1 MGYIYENSNPE
12 RFQQLC
18 QSLFSSEFPL
28 LQCYPV
34 GQPDGG
40 RDGWD
45 PESRTVL
52 QVKYHRLDEEE
63 NADWMI
69 RTLEKEKEKILRLV
83 ERGATSYVMA
93 TNARGTAH
101 LDAGRIDLVQ
111 KWLDTNLPIQATCLW
126 RDDIDR
132 RVDKASP
139 ALKLKYSEIITLED
153 GIELVVAAV
162 LGGGN
167 ERQKD
172 ALRAFIAAQ
181 FGVDRNVKFKQISL
195 SNDLLDLFI
204 DVPVGLPSKLLYP
217 EKRPSSATT
226 TMRDSLMNALG
237 KNNGVH
243 FEHSIAE
250 GNETLFPS
258 SRDRRGVGS
267 GTAEF
272 LLSSGVQEH
281 LKLIVL
287 EGAPGQGKSTLAQF
301 VCQVHRARFLQKRE
315 VLERIGDAYRST
327 EFRIPVKID
336 LRDFAAMLDGK
347 SPFAMDR
354 QSDSRT
360 LDTFIAQLISHNSGG
375 IEFNT
380 HDWLSV
386 VKHLPVL
393 LFLDGLDEVPDMAMR
408 QIIVDAIGDSLARWA
423 EFNSDVQ
430 AVVTSRPSIFGR
442 SPSFEKYGFATLKLR
457 NLDEV
462 RTSEYAQKWVRANEL
477 DDFDSHDVIKILNEK
492 LELAHIRELTRNPMQ
507 LTILLSLIHQVGHSL
522 PDQRTD
528 LYRRYLELFLTRE
541 ADKSA
546 RVREHQPILIG
557 FIQYLAWV
565 LQVAAESSKSAG
577 SISANA
583 IQDLAREY
591 LRDRGRSEALA
602 DDLFDGGLERIFV
615 LVERIEGLYEF
626 EVQPLREYFCAQH
639 LYTTAPVGTYL
650 TTELHGDRAQRFE
663 ALAANPFWLN
673 VCRFYAGSYTRAEKA
688 SLVYSLDSMIS
699 HKDPSVAIHARSVAL
714 ALLQDWVFSDNK
726 RPQEALVKAVFDD
739 VGTQL
744 LVASMGRNSEEL
756 TLHVECGQEVLR
768 TQVFDQLCR
777 CPFGPE
783 FSTLA
788 DLLRIN
794 GGENLVTEF
803 LSFVAGTSNNDRS
816 NQLTRLFRSGAAATL
831 TDQAIWELITADK
844 PDSWELQR
852 RSADYLRAEPRRFET
867 SEKFVDIFV
876 GNVLSGR
883 QNIPFIYNSPLSM
896 FAVTLL
902 QSPGSI
908 FSRAHFIGD
917 TIPTFSEWS
926 LDSKSARDVRS
937 FFALIS
943 EFEIDVQS
951 MRINFREIP
960 EVWSRVAE
968 AARCTFGEN
977 WASFSLSIRSAGIA
991 NSEKPSAE
999 SKHLFDTKIP
1009 ICARS
1014 RSARLRRGGPEWW
1027 INQLSE
1033 SKTVNDRMWWAGLV
1047 IMWTS
1052 PDNLRQLT
1060 QHINAIVD
1068 SIDIAEFEALSWTIR
1083 TARNENSERSD
1094 RKKID
1099 RVDLTNFSNRAALLV
1114 SLAFGRHTSEYIT
1127 TKELRTTDP
1136 YKSYVEKQNAL
1147 DKVADQ
1153 PSWKDPAR
1161 ALLWAQEICN
1171 LRRRD
1176 IWPGHDHS
1184 QHLGTARLNQSTAK
1198 EVVEDYGL
1206 YPDEL
1211 VGRSVAIL
1219 QRSYKAETLA
1229 AVSDAQKWE
1238 FE

>member
-45 PESRTVL
+45 PESKTVL
-52 QVKYHRLDEEE
+52 QVKYHRLDEED

-69 RTLEKEKEKILRLV
+69 RTLEKEKEKILRLA

-101 LDAGRIDLVQ
+101 LDTGRIDLVQ

-132 RVDKASP
+132 RVDKANP

-153 GIELVVAAV
+153 GIELLVSAV

-167 ERQKD
+167 DRQKD

-204 DVPVGLPSKLLYP
+204 DVPVGLPTKLFYS
-217 EKRPSSATT
+217 EKRSSSAMTS
-226 TMRDSLMNALG
+226 MRDSLMNALG
-237 KNNGVH
+237 KNHGVH
-243 FEHSIAE
+243 IDHSVVE
-250 GNETLFPS
+250 GNETLIPS
-258 SRDRRGVGS
+258 SRDGRGVGS

-272 LLSSGVQEH
+272 LLSSGVQEY
-281 LKLIVL
+281 LKLVVL

-327 EFRIPVKID
+327 EFRIPVKVD
-336 LRDFAAMLDGK
+336 LRDFSAMLDGK
-347 SPFAMDR
+347 SPFAMAQ
-354 QSDSRT
+354 QSESRT

-386 VKHLPVL
+386 VKNLPVL

-423 EFNSDVQ
+423 EFKSDVQ
-430 AVVTSRPSIFGR
+430 VVVTSRPSIFGR
-442 SPSFEKYGFATLKLR
+442 SPSFEKYGFVTLKLR

-477 DDFDSHDVIKILNEK
+477 DDFDARDVIKILNEK

-577 SISANA
+577 SISADA
-583 IQDLAREY
+583 IQDLARGY

-650 TTELHGDRAQRFE
+650 TTELRGDRAQRFE

-688 SLVYSLDSMIS
+688 SLVYSLESMIS
-699 HKDPSVAIHARSVAL
+699 HNDPSVAIHARSVAL

-726 RPQEALVKAVFDD
+726 RPQETLVKAVFDD
-739 VGTQL
+739 AGTQL

-756 TLHVECGQEVLR
+756 NLHVECGQEVLR
-768 TQVFDQLCR
+768 NQVFNQLCR
-777 CPFGPE
+777 CPVGPE
-783 FSTLA
+783 FSTLT

-803 LSFVAGTSNNDRS
+803 LSIVADTSSTDRS
-816 NQLTRLFRSGAAATL
+816 NQLTRLFRSGAATSL
-831 TDQAIWELITADK
+831 TEQAIWDLITSDK
-844 PDSWELQR
+844 PDNWELQR
-852 RSADYLRAEPRRFET
+852 RSAEYLRAEPHRFET
-867 SEKFVDIFV
+867 SEKFVDMFV
-876 GNVLSGR
+876 KNVLSGR
-883 QNIPFIYNSPLSM
+883 QDVPFIYNSPLSM
-896 FAVTLL
+896 FAFTLL
-902 QSPGSI
+902 QSPGPL
-908 FSRAHFIGD
+908 FSRAYFNGES
-917 TIPTFSEWS
+917 TPTFSDWS
-926 LDSKSARDVRS
+926 LSSKSAKDVRS

-943 EFEIDVQS
+943 EFEPDVQN

-968 AARCTFGEN
+968 AARYTFGEN

-991 NSEKPSAE
+991 SSEKPSAA

-1009 ICARS
+1009 ICARA

-1027 INQLSE
+1027 IAQLHESE
-1033 SKTVNDRMWWAGLV
+1033 TVYDRMWWAGLV
-1047 IMWTS
+1047 IMWAS
-1052 PDNLRQLT
+1052 PENLRQLT
-1060 QHINAIVD
+1060 PHLNEIVD
-1068 SIDIAEFEALSWTIR
+1068 SIDTTEFKALSQTIR
-1083 TARNENSERSD
+1083 AARNENSERSD
-1094 RKKID
+1094 RKKIS
-1099 RVDLTNFSNRAALLV
+1099 RVDLANFSNRAALLV
-1114 SLAFGRHTSEYIT
+1114 SLAFGRHSDEYIS
-1127 TKELRTTDP
+1127 TKKQRLNDP
-1136 YKSYVEKQNAL
+1136 YRSHIEKQNAL
-1147 DKVADQ
+1147 NNVANQ
-1153 PSWKDPAR
+1153 PSWKEPVR
-1161 ALLWAQEICN
+1161 ALLWAQEVCN
-1171 LRRRD
+1171 LRRRN
-1176 IWPGHDHS
+1176 IWPSHKHS
-1184 QHLGTARLNQSTAK
+1184 QHLSTARLNQSTAK
-1198 EVVEDYGL
+1198 EVVADYGL

-1211 VGRSVAIL
+1211 IGRAVAVL
-1219 QRSYKAETLA
+1219 QRNYKSETLA
-1229 AVSDAQKWE
+1229 AVSESQRWE